1 MTMLC
6 CKERKNILKE
16 SHISKYVALLRGM
29 PCVNNIAFCAGI
41 LVQKRGTAPLRRRLD
56 MWKCRL
62 CSFKGHVISFA
73 ETLHIL
79 YGYCPCKNTL
89 HCSKGRLHLFKRV
102 CCISVL
108 NIACICWKAWVY

>member
-41 LVQKRGTAPLRRRLD
+41 LVKKRGTAPLRRRLD

-62 CSFKGHVISFA
+62 CSFKGHVISFT